1 LREPDLILS
10 HFDSIMAPGRLPR
23 GILLAVLAIGLLPQ
37 PLLEAAEKN
46 VNPLK
51 QIEQNVRLADNM
63 LEGVD
68 KNLQAN
74 EFENVQTGLRQ
85 YKAILDSTESD
96 AREYL
101 ETHRK
106 TPHQFKDA
114 EIKLRRQLRKLQ
126 DLRHGVPI
134 PLRQDLDAVVES
146 ANKLRKQFMGDL
158 FNVKPPPP
166 TPPKDNAKNIP

>member
-1 LREPDLILS
+1 MRGIGLILPHCES
-10 HFDSIMAPGRLPR
+10 RRGPGRLR
-23 GILLAVLAIGLLPQ
+23 LKISCAVLGMSLLPL
-37 PLLEAAEKN
+37 PLLQAAEKN
-46 VNPLK
+46 ANPLK
-51 QIEQNVRLADNM
+51 QIEQNVRQADNM

-68 KNLQAN
+68 RNLQAN
-74 EFENVQTGLRQ
+74 EYENVQTGLRQ

-126 DLRHGVPI
+126 DLRPGLPI

-158 FNVKPPPP
+158 FNVKPPSPP
-166 TPPKDNAKNIP
+166 HDDAKKQL